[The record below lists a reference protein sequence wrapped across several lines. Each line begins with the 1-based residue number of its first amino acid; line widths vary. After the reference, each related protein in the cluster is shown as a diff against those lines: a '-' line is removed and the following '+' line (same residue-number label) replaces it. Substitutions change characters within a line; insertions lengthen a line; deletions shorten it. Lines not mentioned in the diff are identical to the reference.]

1 MEILSEDNVTIKNY
15 RINPKRYFSFKFEY
29 IGKYTFQ
36 FSPYPWMKGIV
47 DVIKNF

>member
-1 MEILSEDNVTIKNY
+1 MLLLKIIESILKGT
-15 RINPKRYFSFKFEY
+15 FSFEFEY

-36 FSPYPWMKGIV
+36 SSQYAWMKGIV